1 MLARYAAIC
10 QTEGLVPIVEPE
22 QVAEAIIR
30 VFRRAVPMAVPSI
43 NFRSGGLTP
52 EEATANL
59 NAMNVLF
66 PDVPRVV
73 ARAGFK

>member
-1 MLARYAAIC
+1 
-10 QTEGLVPIVEPE
+10 
-22 QVAEAIIR
+22 
-30 VFRRAVPMAVPSI
+30 MAVPSI
-43 NFRSGGLTP
+43 NFRAGGLTP